1 MALWGLD
8 KEEPRCEITIKTLPT
23 FQDLEGVSSLQH
35 SMIWGAD
42 SNTSRLVSE
51 WVGTPGFILF
61 CDISGWDDGWVQDV
75 FKRMDDIPTAAR
87 GAVSSQCVRAM
98 GDLTPDHQGGE

>member
-1 MALWGLD
+1 MRDNNQDIANFSRLGRRVLTTALN
-8 KEEPRCEITIKTLPT
+8 
-23 FQDLEGVSSLQH
+23 DLGS
-35 SMIWGAD
+35 GD